1 MSAVTSVA
9 ALFIFRE
16 VETNRIQKI
25 PVLIV
30 LETSQW
36 SRRYLGNYEW
46 RENMASLDLTLF
58 EKHFSEGK
66 NFEITEEEYVNNVK
80 KKLPQTQY
88 FVSRSPVAC
97 KAREFGYK
105 VRVEERVH
113 RVLVFTK
120 KGA

>member
-1 MSAVTSVA
+1 M
-9 ALFIFRE
+9 E
-16 VETNRIQKI
+16 VKYGIAGFNTFWKAFF
-25 PVLIV
+25 
-30 LETSQW
+30 W
-36 SRRYLGNYEW
+36 
-46 RENMASLDLTLF
+46 
-58 EKHFSEGK
+58 GK
-66 NFEITEEEYVNNVK
+66 NFEITEEEYVNSVK

-88 FVSRSPVAC
+88 FESRSPVAC